1 MDASLSASECG
12 SREGALA
19 IPDGIEC
26 QSGGIATITEGKEGS
41 T

>member
-19 IPDGIEC
+19 IPDGIEVP
-26 QSGGIATITEGKEGS
+26 KWWYRNDH
-41 T
+41 